1 MSVRLGFAIILS
13 LSYLLLASPVGGR
26 DVGAIRLEHGRLADR
41 DPVRMGAGVKCM
53 LSYYYLVDECP
64 YVTVLE
70 DIQPNETFGMHFNMM
85 DSVYW
90 YAPCDTAA
98 CLTLDVI
105 DLIFYDVLAPPTDQS
120 MNIKVIGADP
130 DGEPSGDLLGNR
142 DFEPSYT
149 EPGGF
154 TSVEIDFTNG
164 GVEPGLDLSGC
175 GGNFIVL
182 LTWKNPSGHPGLVLD
197 NIGTCVDSC
206 AVESACCEMGL
217 HPYLYPRTIHTYCY
231 GTEWAWSKQDSIC
244 DLGGCGTFGC
254 LEALWTCGFCTKSS
268 ATEATRWGGIKARY
282 K

>member
-1 MSVRLGFAIILS
+1 MRPIIVLTMCLCCLIAATPLGASGVGAVRLEPGS
-13 LSYLLLASPVGGR
+13 LTDMGGLR
-26 DVGAIRLEHGRLADR
+26 IGHDVSC
-41 DPVRMGAGVKCM
+41 V
-53 LSYYYLVDECP
+53 LSYYYLVDGCP

-70 DIQPNETFGMHFNMM
+70 DIEPDESFGVHFNML

-105 DLIFYDVLAPPTDQS
+105 DLVFYGVLAPPADQS
-120 MNIKVIGADP
+120 MNIKVIGSDL
-130 DGEPSGDLLGNR
+130 DGEPVGDLLGNQ

-164 GVEPGLDLSGC
+164 GIEKGLDLSGC
-175 GGNFIVL
+175 AGNFIVL
-182 LTWKNPSGHPGLVLD
+182 LTWKNTSGHPGLVLD
-197 NIGTCVDSC
+197 NISTCVDSC
-206 AVESACCEMGL
+206 SVDPACCEMGL
-217 HPYLYPRTIHTYCY
+217 HPYLYPRPIHTYYY

-244 DLGGCGTFGC
+244 DLGGYETFGC
-254 LEALWTCGFCTKSS
+254 LEALWTCGFCTASS
-268 ATEATRWGGIKARY
+268 GTEPETWGGIKAMY